1 MYPHDVE
8 HHTPSPDLL
17 SRVDHLVYATGELYR
32 GVAEIEQLLGI
43 RASPGGRHSAW
54 RTQNAIVRLGSRCY
68 LEIIAPDP
76 EHPPST
82 RARPF
87 DLDRDGP
94 SRLVG
99 WAANATEL
107 EQLRAAAFRSGVTL
121 GDVQSGSRQRPDGTV
136 LRWTLTDL
144 CCSVADGIIPFF
156 IDWGLSSHPATTAAA
171 GATLVSLR
179 AQHPNAG
186 QVGEMLRAFALP
198 LSITTAPRPALVA
211 EIDCPKGRVL
221 LR

>member
-1 MYPHDVE
+1 MCPHYVE
-8 HHTPSPDLL
+8 DHKASPELL
-17 SRVDHLVYATGELYR
+17 SRVDHLVYATGEIYR
-32 GVAEIEQLLGI
+32 GIAEIEQLLGI
-43 RASPGGRHSAW
+43 RASLGGGHRTW
-54 RTQNAIVRLGSRCY
+54 GTQNALAGLGPRCY

-76 EHPPST
+76 EHSPSAG
-82 RARPF
+82 ARPF
-87 DLDRDGP
+87 DLDQDGP

-107 EQLRAAAFRSGVTL
+107 DQLRAAAFRSGVTL
-121 GDVQSGSRQRPDGTV
+121 GDVQSGSRQRPDGTI

-144 CCSVADGIIPFF
+144 CCVVADGIIPFF
-156 IDWGLSSHPATTAAA
+156 IDWGLSTHPAPTAAA

-186 QVGEMLRAFALP
+186 KVSEMLRALALP
-198 LSITTAPRPALVA
+198 LSVTTGPGPALVA
-211 EIDCPKGRVL
+211 EIDCRKGRVL

>member
-1 MYPHDVE
+1 MCPYDVE
-8 HHTPSPDLL
+8 DHKPPPELL

-32 GVAEIEQLLGI
+32 GIAEIEQLLGI
-43 RASPGGRHSAW
+43 RASLGGRHRTW
-54 RTQNAIVRLGSRCY
+54 GTQNALVGLGPRCY

-76 EHPPST
+76 EHSPSAG
-82 RARPF
+82 ARPF
-87 DLDRDGP
+87 DLDRDRP

-107 EQLRAAAFRSGVTL
+107 EHLRVAAFRSGVRL
-121 GDVQSGSRQRPDGTV
+121 GNVQSGSRQRSDGTI

-144 CCSVADGIIPFF
+144 RCVVADGIIPFF
-156 IDWGLSSHPATTAAA
+156 FDWGLSSHPAPTAAA

-179 AQHPNAG
+179 AEHPNAG
-186 QVGEMLRAFALP
+186 KVSAMLRAFALP
-198 LSITTAPRPALVA
+198 LSVTTGPRPALVA
-211 EIDCPKGRVL
+211 EINCPNGRML

>member
-1 MYPHDVE
+1 M
-8 HHTPSPDLL
+8 TSPELL
-17 SRVDHLVYATGELYR
+17 ARVDHLVYTTGELYR
-32 GVAEIEQLLGI
+32 GIAEIEQLLGI
-43 RASPGGRHSAW
+43 RASLGGRHRAW
-54 RTQNAIVRLGSRCY
+54 GTQNALARLGPRCY

-76 EHPPST
+76 EHSPGAG
-82 RARPF
+82 ARPF
-87 DLDRDGP
+87 DLDQDRP

-107 EQLRAAAFRSGVTL
+107 EQLRAAALRSGVTL
-121 GDVQSGSRQRPDGTV
+121 GDVQSGGRQRPDGTN

-144 CCSVADGIIPFF
+144 CCVVADGIIPFF
-156 IDWGLSSHPATTAAA
+156 IDWGMSSHPASAATA

-179 AQHPNAG
+179 AQHPNAS
-186 QVGEMLRAFALP
+186 QVRRMLRALALP
-198 LSITTAPRPALVA
+198 LSVTIGSEPALLA

>member
-1 MYPHDVE
+1 MCPHDIE
-8 HHTPSPDLL
+8 HHMPSPELL
-17 SRVDHLVYATGELYR
+17 SRVDHLVYATGEFYR
-32 GVAEIEQLLGI
+32 GIAEIEQLLGI
-43 RASPGGRHSAW
+43 RASLGGRHRTW
-54 RTQNAIVRLGSRCY
+54 GTQNALVGLGSRCY

-76 EHPPST
+76 EHSPSAG
-82 RARPF
+82 ARPF
-87 DLDRDGP
+87 DLDQDGP

-99 WAANATEL
+99 WAAKASEL

-121 GDVQSGSRQRPDGTV
+121 GDVQSGSRQLPDGTV

-144 CCSVADGIIPFF
+144 CCVVADGIIPFF
-156 IDWGLSSHPATTAAA
+156 IDWGLSSHPAPTAAA

-179 AQHPNAG
+179 AQHPDAG
-186 QVGEMLRAFALP
+186 QVSEMLRAFALP
-198 LSITTAPRPALVA
+198 LSITTGPRPALVA